1 MTLVLA
7 AHGTRDPAGAVV
19 VEEIAAAVRRRL
31 PGVPVSVAY
40 VDVRSPS
47 LTEVLRSVAEPAVVV
62 PAFLAAGY
70 HVRVD
75 VPEQI
80 LLSGCGSVTV
90 TPALGPDD
98 LVLAAVHDRLVAAG
112 WEHGHGIVLAAAGSS
127 DPRAVADVHRA
138 ARRLSVLTRSAV
150 QVGFITSAQPSVPEA
165 VAVARRLPPAFAG
178 AAGRRLPLPFAGA
191 AAGRRP
197 VAIASWLLAP
207 GLFHQRLADM
217 GADLVSDPIGAH
229 PRLVDLV
236 VRRALTSGI
245 VDLSTMLVGQ

>member
-31 PGVPVSVAY
+31 PGIPVAVAY

-47 LTEVLRSVAEPAVVV
+47 LTEVLRSVDGPAVVV

-80 LLSGCGSVTV
+80 LLSGCSSVVV
-90 TPALGPDD
+90 TPALGPSD
-98 LVLAAVHDRLVAAG
+98 LVLDAVYDRLVGAG

-127 DPRAVADVHRA
+127 DARAVADVHRA
-138 ARRLSVLTRSAV
+138 ARRLSVPTRSSV
-150 QVGFITSAQPSVPEA
+150 QVGFITSASPSVPEA
-165 VAVARRLPPAFAG
+165 VAAARTPDADHCVVDGVAS
-178 AAGRRLPLPFAGA
+178 GRD
-191 AAGRRP
+191 RP

-217 GADLVSDPIGAH
+217 GADLVSEPIGAH

-236 VRRALTSGI
+236 VHRALAAGI
-245 VDLSTMLVGQ
+245 VDLSTILVGQ

>member
-7 AHGTRDPAGAVV
+7 AHGTQDPAGAVV
-19 VEEIAAAVRRRL
+19 VEEIAAAVRQRL

-47 LTEVLRSVAEPAVVV
+47 LTDVLRSLDGPAVVV

-75 VPEQI
+75 VPEQV
-80 LLSGCGSVTV
+80 LLSGCSSVVV

-98 LVLAAVHDRLVAAG
+98 LVLDAVRSRLVASG
-112 WEHGHGIVLAAAGSS
+112 WRHGDSVVLAAAGSS
-127 DPRAVADVHRA
+127 DARAVADVHRA
-138 ARRLSVLTRSAV
+138 ARRLSVLTRSVV
-150 QVGFITSAQPSVPEA
+150 QVGFITSAQPSVA
-165 VAVARRLPPAFAG
+165 SVVAGIR
-178 AAGRRLPLPFAGA
+178 GRA
-191 AAGRRP
+191 
-197 VAIASWLLAP
+197 AIASWLLAP
-207 GLFHQRLADM
+207 GLFHQRLAEM
-217 GADLVSDPIGAH
+217 GADLVSEPIGVH

-236 VRRALTSGI
+236 VHRALAAGI

>member
-178 AAGRRLPLPFAGA
+178 AA
-191 AAGRRP
+191 AGRRP

>member
-7 AHGTRDPAGAVV
+7 AHGTQDPAGAVV

-31 PGVPVSVAY
+31 PGVAVEVAY

-47 LTEVLRSVAEPAVVV
+47 LTEVLRSIDGPAVVV

-75 VPEQI
+75 VPEQV
-80 LLSGCGSVTV
+80 LLSGCSSVVV
-90 TPALGPDD
+90 TPAVGPDP
-98 LVLAAVHDRLVAAG
+98 LVVEAVHGRLVDAG
-112 WEHGHGIVLAAAGSS
+112 RRPGDPVVLAAAGSS
-127 DPRAVADVHRA
+127 DPRAVADVHLA
-138 ARRLSVLTRSAV
+138 ARRLSSLTRSAV
-150 QVGFITSAQPSVPEA
+150 QVGFITSARPSVPEA
-165 VAVARRLPPAFAG
+165 VASAG
-178 AAGRRLPLPFAGA
+178 GR
-191 AAGRRP
+191 

-217 GADLVSDPIGAH
+217 GADLVSEPIGAH

-236 VRRALTSGI
+236 VRRALSAGI
-245 VDLSTMLVGQ
+245 VDLSTMLVAQ

>member
-19 VEEIAAAVRRRL
+19 VEQIAAAVRRRL
-31 PGVPVSVAY
+31 PGVPVAVAY

-47 LTEVLRSVAEPAVVV
+47 LTEVLASVPGPAIVV

-80 LLSGCGSVTV
+80 LRSGCRSVTV
-90 TPALGPDD
+90 TPALGPDP
-98 LVLAAVHDRLVAAG
+98 LVLAAVHHRLLDAG
-112 WEHGHGIVLAAAGSS
+112 WQPGDPVVLAAAGSS
-127 DPRAVADVHRA
+127 DARAVADVHLA
-138 ARRLSVLTRSAV
+138 GRRLSALTQGPV
-150 QVGFITSAQPSVPEA
+150 QVGFITSAHPSVPDA
-165 VAVARRLPPAFAG
+165 VAAVRPNPADFGAAPAIPDHPSPIT
-178 AAGRRLPLPFAGA
+178 AAGRRS
-191 AAGRRP
+191 

-207 GLFHQRLADM
+207 GLFHQRLAGM
-217 GADLVSDPIGAH
+217 GADLVTDPIGAH

-236 VRRALTSGI
+236 VRRALAALGGRP
-245 VDLSTMLVGQ
+245 VREPVAR

>member
-7 AHGTRDPAGAVV
+7 AHGTQDPAGAIVV
-19 VEEIAAAVRRRL
+19 SEIAAAVRRRL
-31 PGVPVSVAY
+31 PSVAVEVAY

-47 LTEVLRSVAEPAVVV
+47 LTEVLHSVDGPAVVV

-80 LLSGCGSVTV
+80 LLSGAESVTV

-98 LVLAAVHDRLVAAG
+98 LVLDAVYDRLVAAG
-112 WEHGHGIVLAAAGSS
+112 WEHGDGVVLAAAGSS
-127 DPRAVADVHRA
+127 DARAVADVHRA

-150 QVGFITSAQPSVPEA
+150 QVGFITSAQPSVVSA
-165 VAVARRLPPAFAG
+165 VRSCG
-178 AAGRRLPLPFAGA
+178 GR
-191 AAGRRP
+191 

-207 GLFHQRLADM
+207 GLFHQRLADI
-217 GADLVSDPIGAH
+217 GAALVSEPIGAH
-229 PRLVDLV
+229 RRLVDLI
-236 VRRALTSGI
+236 VRRARACGI
-245 VDLSTMLVGQ
+245 VDRSTMLVGQ

>member
-19 VEEIAAAVRRRL
+19 VEQIAAAVRLRL
-31 PGVPVSVAY
+31 PGIPVSVAY

-47 LTEVLRSVAEPAVVV
+47 LTEVLRSAVDGPAVVV

-80 LLSGCGSVTV
+80 LLSGCSSVVV
-90 TPALGPDD
+90 TPALGPSD
-98 LVLAAVHDRLVAAG
+98 LVLDAVYDRLVAAG
-112 WEHGHGIVLAAAGSS
+112 WERGQDVVLAAAGSS
-127 DPRAVADVHRA
+127 DARAVADVRRA
-138 ARRLSVLTRSAV
+138 ASRLSVLTGVEV
-150 QVGFITSAQPSVPEA
+150 QAAFITSAQPSVTEA
-165 VAVARRLPPAFAG
+165 VADRS
-178 AAGRRLPLPFAGA
+178 
-191 AAGRRP
+191 

-217 GADLVSDPIGAH
+217 GADLVSEPIGAH

-236 VRRALTSGI
+236 VRRALAAGI
-245 VDLSTMLVGQ
+245 VDLSTMLVGR

>member
-7 AHGTRDPAGAVV
+7 AHGTQDPAGAVV
-19 VEEIAAAVRRRL
+19 ISSLADAVRRRL
-31 PGVPVSVAY
+31 PGVPVEVAY

-47 LTEVLRSVAEPAVVV
+47 LTEVLSGVSGPAVVV

-80 LLSGCGSVTV
+80 LLSGAASVTV

-98 LVLAAVHDRLVAAG
+98 LVLDAVHDRLVAAG
-112 WEHGHGIVLAAAGSS
+112 WSRGDGVVLAAAGSS
-127 DPRAVADVHRA
+127 DSRAVADVHRA
-138 ARRLSVLTRSAV
+138 ARRLAVLTGGEV
-150 QVGFITSAQPSVPEA
+150 QVGFITSAQPSVIEA
-165 VAVARRLPPAFAG
+165 VASAG
-178 AAGRRLPLPFAGA
+178 PR
-191 AAGRRP
+191 

-207 GLFHQRLADM
+207 GLFHQRLAGM
-217 GADLVSDPIGAH
+217 GADLVSEPIGAH

-236 VRRALTSGI
+236 VRRALAAGI
-245 VDLSTMLVGQ
+245 VDLSTMLVAQ

>member
-19 VEEIAAAVRRRL
+19 VEEIAAAVRLRL
-31 PGVPVSVAY
+31 PGIPVFVAY

-47 LTEVLRSVAEPAVVV
+47 LTDVLRSVDGPAVVV

-75 VPEQI
+75 VPEQVWM
-80 LLSGCGSVTV
+80 SGCSSVVV
-90 TPALGPDD
+90 TPALGPSD
-98 LVLAAVHDRLVAAG
+98 LVLDAVYDRLVGAG
-112 WEHGHGIVLAAAGSS
+112 WEHGNGVVLAAAGSS
-127 DPRAVADVHRA
+127 DARAVADVHRA
-138 ARRLSVLTRSAV
+138 ARRLSVLTRSEV

-165 VAVARRLPPAFAG
+165 VASRRG
-178 AAGRRLPLPFAGA
+178 
-191 AAGRRP
+191 P

-217 GADLVSDPIGAH
+217 GADLVSEPIGAH

-236 VRRALTSGI
+236 VHRALAAGI
-245 VDLSTMLVGQ
+245 VDLSIMLVGQ